1 MIERTRQHFGLI
13 PKRLSADTAYGI
25 GRFLAVVTGAGIISH
40 IPVWDKSERDDG
52 TFSRSEFE
60 FDSRRNVYICPA
72 GATLTTGGRVT
83 ATMPSGT
90 LHPCLAAG
98 SAR

>member
-1 MIERTRQHFGLI
+1 LI